1 MEKRKQLN
9 EQLKETKDK
18 LSAAEDAAAMNEN
31 VKTLRDLFANLSQSL
46 AKQYQA
52 EAYIKARENES
63 DYSKE
68 KF

>member
-46 AKQYQA
+46 AKQY
-52 EAYIKARENES
+52 
-63 DYSKE
+63 
-68 KF
+68 

>member
-18 LSAAEDAAAMNEN
+18 LNAAEDAAAMNEN

>member
-1 MEKRKQLN
+1 
-9 EQLKETKDK
+9 
-18 LSAAEDAAAMNEN
+18 MNEN

-68 KF
+68 KFQTL

>member
-1 MEKRKQLN
+1 
-9 EQLKETKDK
+9 
-18 LSAAEDAAAMNEN
+18 MNEN